1 MLSQQRTAVCEGGG
15 GGGGPPAVAWLHGRG
30 VAANACLVCVTREL
44 RDHEVTRAPLGPRE
58 LR

>member
-1 MLSQQRTAVCEGGG
+1 M
-15 GGGGPPAVAWLHGRG
+15 AWLHGRG

-44 RDHEVTRAPLGPRE
+44 PDHEVTRAPLGPRE